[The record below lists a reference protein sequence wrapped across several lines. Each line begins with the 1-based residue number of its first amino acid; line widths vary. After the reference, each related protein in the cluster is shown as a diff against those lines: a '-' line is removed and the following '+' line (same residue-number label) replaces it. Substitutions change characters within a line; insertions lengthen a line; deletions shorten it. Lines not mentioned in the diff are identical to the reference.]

1 MPENALVHPRH
12 PMSTQRQLL
21 VACGVALAIAIPAR
35 LHAQEF
41 WSTVGFSED
50 DMKSRLLSG
59 LTEANFRPP
68 TVPAL
73 RGMPSA
79 ARNSLL
85 TSATSYT
92 KRWVQTAD
100 FRQRYAAL
108 RESRKPEMPEAA
120 MTLAQRK
127 AHDKAEFQKAIR
139 SMDSAMVEARGNPEI
154 QAGLRQMIQ
163 QLKDQIKEVDDPANP
178 MYSKEAQAM
187 LDEQSADARA
197 EYAKALKEWE
207 SKYPVSPAPL
217 IKQSLRA
224 FLALAASVDFAA
236 KVQQSPRGGSTFV
249 NPDYESKPDEWKA
262 LYRLGRETTA
272 ALQAAAKQW
281 LVELK

>member
-1 MPENALVHPRH
+1 
-12 PMSTQRQLL
+12 MSTQRQLL
-21 VACGVALAIAIPAR
+21 VACGVALSIALPAR
-35 LHAQEF
+35 LDAQEF

-50 DMKSRLLSG
+50 DMKSRLLSA

-85 TSATSYT
+85 ASAASYT

-108 RESRKPEMPEAA
+108 RESRKPELPEAA

-139 SMDSAMVEARGNPEI
+139 SMDSAMVEAKGNPEV
-154 QAGLRQMIQ
+154 QAGIRQMIQ

-187 LDEQSADARA
+187 LDEQAAEARI

-207 SKYPVSPAPL
+207 TKYPVAPAPL

-224 FLALAASVDFAA
+224 FLALTASVDFAA

-272 ALQAAAKQW
+272 ALQAAAQQW
-281 LVELK
+281 LTELK